1 MPAAL
6 VIRRK
11 VLYHR
16 TIGIGGIDKQRR
28 VETDEERE
36 FTIHVLRGRTMRTF
50 KYGAL
55 AALCA
60 ICLLVISSQLFAFSL
75 PLPMGVTLEG
85 KGTVVSVEPG
95 SAAERAGLQVGDRIN
110 RINGR

>member
-1 MPAAL
+1 
-6 VIRRK
+6 
-11 VLYHR
+11 
-16 TIGIGGIDKQRR
+16 
-28 VETDEERE
+28 
-36 FTIHVLRGRTMRTF
+36 MRTC
-50 KYGAL
+50 KYGAI
-55 AALCA
+55 AALWV

-95 SAAERAGLQVGDRIN
+95 SAAERAGIQVGDRIN